1 MHAMILAA
9 GRGERMRPLTDHCPK
24 PLLPAGGK
32 PLIAWHLER
41 LAAGG
46 VRDVVINHAHLGEMI
61 ERVVG
66 DGAGWG
72 LRVSYSREEQA
83 LETAGGIAMALHSLG
98 AGPFLV
104 INGDVYI
111 EMDYGALIERADAS
125 FRIHP
130 ERLAHLVLVDNPT
143 HHPRGDFSIAGGLAK
158 DGGPSRL
165 TFGGIGI
172 YRPALFAPIEAGT
185 RARLAPLLVAAMQGN
200 RVSAEH
206 HRDYWLD
213 VGTPERLA
221 ELDRRLAHPHRP
233 TGTPAHE

>member
-46 VRDVVINHAHLGEMI
+46 VREVVINHAHLGDMI
-61 ERVVG
+61 EHAVG
-66 DGAGWG
+66 DGGAWG
-72 LRVSYSREEQA
+72 VRVQYSREEQA
-83 LETAGGIAMALHSLG
+83 LETAGGIAAALDRLG

-104 INGDVYI
+104 VNGDVFI
-111 EMDYGALIERADAS
+111 DLDYGPFVARALEG
-125 FRIHP
+125 FRTRT
-130 ERLAHLVLVDNPT
+130 ERLAHLVLVDNPP
-143 HHPRGDFSIAGGLAK
+143 HHPQGDFRLSEGLAH
-158 DGGPSRL
+158 DEGADRL

-172 YRPALFAPIEAGT
+172 YHPSLFAGIAVGA
-185 RARLAPLLVAAMQGN
+185 RARLAPLLVSAMHMD

-206 HRDYWLD
+206 HRGYWLD

-221 ELDRRLAHPHRP
+221 ELDQRLIRKQRPHGEPRP
-233 TGTPAHE
+233 